1 MAVFDDVIAECRAV
15 FVSKYEQYGP
25 SWLFFRPI
33 SLVDQIF
40 IKAHRVRTLQGLE
53 GEQRVRDRPVDEFV
67 GIVNYALLAI
77 DAYGRARGEGYDPF
91 HQGIPSEWRSLE
103 RAAARYDE
111 IVGEIR
117 TLHRDKDHDY
127 GSAWRKMEM
136 EGLTDEI
143 LVRTARLKE
152 LLRDDAPASGE
163 EVVAQFRDIVNYA
176 VFALAR
182 LGEDGDRRWG

>member
-1 MAVFDDVIAECRAV
+1 MAGFEDVIAECRAV
-15 FVSKYEQYGP
+15 FVSKYDQYGP

-40 IKAHRVRTLQGLE
+40 IKAHRIRTLQGLE

-77 DAYGRARGEGYDPF
+77 DAFGRAKADGYDPF
-91 HQGIPSEWRSLE
+91 RHGIPPEWRGPE

-111 IVGEIR
+111 VVGEIR

-136 EGLTDEI
+136 EGLTDEV

-152 LLRDDAPASGE
+152 LLRDETTASE
-163 EVVAQFRDIVNYA
+163 EDVEAQFRDIVNYA
-176 VFALAR
+176 AFALAR
-182 LGEDGDRRWG
+182 LAEEGNG